1 MKKENASFTTA
12 PIGRTMIATAV
23 SMLPGTLAI
32 SGYNIADTYFV
43 GQLHNT
49 DALAAMGYTF
59 PVIMIIGC
67 VFRGLATGIM
77 ATAAQALGGSKHG
90 KAAKLITSGLLLTLI
105 LSLICGLLGAY
116 FIEETFRLFGAQDN
130 VMPYIRSYMTIWYW
144 GVCTAALT
152 MSCNDVL
159 MAAGATKIASGMMVS
174 GMLLNVI
181 MDPIFIF
188 GFAGIPAM
196 GIAGAA
202 WATVLSQAF
211 AAVVM
216 LLILHFRYAFLVFA
230 ALQWRFL
237 KNTWMM
243 ITRFAVPSMLGMLLM
258 PIGNG
263 VVTWVLSQ
271 FGDEAVAAS
280 AAAGRLEVLAFF
292 FPMALG
298 TALMPMVGQNYG
310 ARLYSR
316 INQCRRFA
324 MRFAF
329 YYLLG
334 MALLFVALAP
344 KMVGFF
350 STDPKVLPI
359 MIAYLRIIPFG
370 FGMIEIHRYS
380 TFFFTGCGRPG
391 IAAWLNALR
400 IAGLMIPFT
409 LLALLLHSLNGV
421 FLARL
426 GADLIAGS
434 IGLYCARRMTM
445 RLPQDGL
452 PDRTLIRSLSETMLE
467 AESENA
473 AEEQANG

>member
-1 MKKENASFTTA
+1 MKHRNGSFTSA
-12 PIGRTMIATAV
+12 PIGRTMISTAI

-49 DALAAMGYTF
+49 VALAAMGYTF

-67 VFRGLATGIM
+67 IFRGLATGIM
-77 ATAAQALGGSKHG
+77 ATAAQALGGAKHG
-90 KAAKLITSGLLLTLI
+90 KAAKLITSGLCLTLV
-105 LSLICGLLGAY
+105 LSIICGLLGAHY
-116 FIEETFRLFGAQDN
+116 IDWTFHQFGAQDN
-130 VMPYIRSYMTIWYW
+130 VMPYIRSYMVIWYW

-152 MSCNDVL
+152 MSCNDIL
-159 MAAGATKIASGMMVS
+159 MAAGSTKIASGMMVA
-174 GMLLNVI
+174 GMLINVI
-181 MDPIFIF
+181 LDPIFIF

-211 AAVVM
+211 AATVM
-216 LLILHFRYAFLVFA
+216 LLILHFRYRFLTFV

-237 KNTWMM
+237 KNTWLM
-243 ITRFAVPSMLGMLLM
+243 ITRFAIPSMFGMLLM

-280 AAAGRLEVLAFF
+280 AAAGRLEVVAFF

-334 MALLFVALAP
+334 MAFLFVVSAP
-344 KMVGFF
+344 WMVKFF
-350 STDPKVLPI
+350 STDPKVIPI
-359 MIAYLRIIPFG
+359 MVAYLRIISFG

-391 IAAWLNALR
+391 ISAWLNALR

-409 LLALLLHSLNGV
+409 LLALWFRSLNGV
-421 FLARL
+421 FAARL
-426 GADLIAGS
+426 AADLIAGS

-445 RLPQDGL
+445 SLPEDGL
-452 PDRTLIRSLSETMLE
+452 PDRALLKSISETMLE
-467 AESENA
+467 AEAEDEA
-473 AEEQANG
+473 AEA